1 MQAPLEIKW
10 VRVVL
15 VWPKTSSGISL
26 QDIIVE
32 VCFEDNAY
40 STLVYV
46 TSAIAIFFTTFNALS
61 AYRYLLLIFFLVS
74 TYRHEATQYV
84 SFAQSIQ
91 INSREKY
98 PLF

>member
-1 MQAPLEIKW
+1 MALWIWFCVLMQAPLEIKW

-46 TSAIAIFFTTFNALS
+46 TSAIAIFFTTS
-61 AYRYLLLIFFLVS
+61 MLLMLTDTF
-74 TYRHEATQYV
+74 Y
-84 SFAQSIQ
+84 
-91 INSREKY
+91 
-98 PLF
+98 